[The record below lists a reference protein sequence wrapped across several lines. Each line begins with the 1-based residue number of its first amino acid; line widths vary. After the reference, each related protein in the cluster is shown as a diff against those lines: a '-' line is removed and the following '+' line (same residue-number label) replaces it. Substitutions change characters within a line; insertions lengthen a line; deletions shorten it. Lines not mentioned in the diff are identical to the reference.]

1 MERIYA
7 ILLMLFLSSIVNVP
21 LFAQDTGETLEKP
34 GIVRENAESG
44 SSYRFPDPV
53 SLYHYNYFLFGT
65 STDKEINGTGINGQ
79 YCKFQ
84 ISIAYRIFLWSGL
97 KDDTGL
103 YIAYTQKSLW
113 DLFNFKNSSPFIES
127 NYSPEFFYRI
137 DLYEKTK
144 LGIYFK
150 RLKYIQLGGWQHES
164 NGLGGN
170 QAADSRSWDRGYFE
184 FEYSL
189 LDRYLIAIPRLWWI
203 YNVGDENTDIAQYM
217 GYGQLT
223 LKSVIGIKELFELTL
238 MATGRS
244 GSSPDPKKGSIELT
258 MIVGSLQYD
267 YRNRG
272 TMVPLGLF
280 IQYFSGYGE
289 TLLQYNKFNR
299 VLRAGFSYLY

>member
-7 ILLMLFLSSIVNVP
+7 ILLMLFLSSIVKCAA
-21 LFAQDTGETLEKP
+21 FRTGHRRNAGKTWNRQGKRGERV
-34 GIVRENAESG
+34 IV
-44 SSYRFPDPV
+44 RFPDPV

-113 DLFNFKNSSPFIES
+113 DLFNFKNSSPFIKS

-150 RLKYIQLGGWQHES
+150 RLKYLQLGGWQHES

-189 LDRYLIAIPRLWWI
+189 LDRYRSQYRGSGGFTMSAMRIPISL
-203 YNVGDENTDIAQYM
+203 NTWD
-217 GYGQLT
+217 T
-223 LKSVIGIKELFELTL
+223 
-238 MATGRS
+238 
-244 GSSPDPKKGSIELT
+244 D
-258 MIVGSLQYD
+258 SL
-267 YRNRG
+267 
-272 TMVPLGLF
+272 P
-280 IQYFSGYGE
+280 
-289 TLLQYNKFNR
+289 
-299 VLRAGFSYLY
+299 